1 MATTLRRRR
10 ALTSSLCCG
19 LLLTA
24 ASCPAGEYKNFAVAI
39 YIPVGVVQRF
49 EDPERLRREWER
61 IHNQLK
67 VDKVYIEVQRDRN
80 LASDALLD
88 QVKQF
93 FVDQGVQVAGGMAL
107 SDGSVGGQFRSFCY
121 TDPDDREF
129 IKNAAELAA
138 RHFDEVIQDDF
149 FFVTTKYDSDIAAK
163 CDRSWTEFRL
173 DLLREASENLL
184 IKPAKAVNPN
194 VKMVIKYPNWYEH
207 FQGLGFD
214 LEVQPKLFDGI
225 YTGTETRDPEITD
238 QNLQQY
244 ESYLIYRYFE
254 NIKPGGNGGGWV
266 DTYSIRYVDRYAE
279 QLWDTLFAKAPEIT
293 LFEWSAMGQA
303 IRPGERDAWQKLA
316 TSFDYDAML
325 ASYTP
330 PAAAAASAS
339 APRRSDD
346 GQRDRRREFV
356 ADPSEPTMARV
367 AGYALEQI
375 DPFLGKLGR
384 PIGIKCYKPYQSW
397 GEDFLHN
404 YLGNIGIPID
414 LQPTFPEDA
423 NLVLLTESAKFDPAI
438 VDKIKKQLVAGKNVI
453 ITSGLLRALERRGNE
468 DRRGIEDIVEVDY
481 TDRKILATDYLA
493 GFGSG
498 AGASLGEDSSPQILF
513 PDIRFLTNDSWPII
527 RALSNG
533 RGYPLLLSNRY
544 SKGLLYIWTMPDN
557 FNDLYRL
564 PTSVT
569 SAVKNYVLA
578 GFPVRLDGPSQVA
591 LFAYDNNTFVVQSY
605 RHTETDVTVSVLDPG
620 TTKLRNLVT
629 NVALNPQPLP
639 PEPDRRD
646 FRRGRRGPDGER
658 RVTFKVHLPPHSYA
672 VFAAE
677 K

>member
-1 MATTLRRRR
+1 MLP
-10 ALTSSLCCG
+10 LCG
-19 LLLTA
+19 LLIAA
-24 ASCPAGEYKNFAVAI
+24 ASSPAGEYENFDVAI

-49 EDPERLRREWER
+49 EDPARLRREWQR
-61 IHNQLK
+61 IRSQLK

-80 LASDALLD
+80 LASDELLD
-88 QVKQF
+88 QVKRF
-93 FVDQGVQVAGGMAL
+93 FVDQGIEVAGGMAL

-121 TDPDDREF
+121 TNPDDRKF
-129 IKNAAELAA
+129 IQSAVELAA

-149 FFVTTKYDSDIAAK
+149 FFVTTKSDSDIAAK
-163 CDRSWTEFRL
+163 GDRSWTEFRL
-173 DLLREASENLL
+173 DLLRDAAENLL

-194 VKMVIKYPNWYEH
+194 VKMVIKFPNWYEH

-214 LEVQPKLFDGI
+214 LDVEPKLFDGI
-225 YTGTETRDPEITD
+225 YAGTETRDPEITD

-244 ESYLIYRYFE
+244 ESYLIVRYFE

-293 LFEWSAMGQA
+293 LFEWSAMG
-303 IRPGERDAWQKLA
+303 RPIQPGDREAWQSHA
-316 TSFDYDAML
+316 TSFNYDEMI
-325 ASYTP
+325 ASYKP
-330 PAAAAASAS
+330 PAASPATAKPEASTTSNARNRNRGRY
-339 APRRSDD
+339 A
-346 GQRDRRREFV
+346 EFV
-356 ADPSEPTMARV
+356 ADPSQPTIARV
-367 AGYALEQI
+367 AGYSLEQV
-375 DPFLGKLGR
+375 DPILGKLGR
-384 PIGIKCYKPYQSW
+384 PIGIKSYKPYQSW

-423 NLVLLTESAKFDPAI
+423 DPLLLTESAKFDPKI
-438 VDKIKKQLVAGKNVI
+438 VAKIKQQLVAGKNVI
-453 ITSGLLRALERRGNE
+453 ITSGLLRALEGH
-468 DRRGIEDIVEVDY
+468 GIEEILEVDY

-498 AGASLGEDSSPQILF
+498 AGAALEGAEHPQILF

-527 RALSNG
+527 RALASG

-544 SKGLLYIWTMPDN
+544 SKGVLYIWTMPEN

-564 PTSVT
+564 PTAVT
-569 SAVKNYVLA
+569 TAVKNYIMP
-578 GFPVRLDGPSQVA
+578 GFPVRLDGPSHVA
-591 LFAYDNNTFVVQSY
+591 LFAYDNNTFVVQSF
-605 RHTETDVTVSVLDPG
+605 RDEEVDVTVSVLD
-620 TTKLRNLVT
+620 TQVKQLRNLVT

-639 PEPDRRD
+639 PDPDPREFVR
-646 FRRGRRGPDGER
+646 RRGPSRER
-658 RVTFKVHLPPHSYA
+658 RTAFTVHIPPHSYA
-672 VFAAE
+672 AFAAE